1 MKSLHDFAIRFRA
14 WLFDSALPLWWERG
28 ADRDEGG
35 FHELLGLDGV
45 HLPGT
50 PRRARVQSRQSYTYA
65 LAGRMGWQGPWR
77 QAAPHGIDYL
87 ILRYL
92 SANGQ
97 FCTLVS
103 SRGEVLDA
111 STLLYDQ
118 AFALLA
124 MAGVVQAMPE
134 RTDLR
139 ETAHVLLARVKE
151 ARTHSA
157 GGFTETSG
165 CRFLTNPHMH
175 LFEAALAWCEIEP
188 GTLWDALAD
197 GIAELCLAKFIDRKG
212 GFLREYFD
220 DTWQPVPGDLGHVVE
235 PGHQFEWCWLL
246 ERWARMRN
254 DSRAHHAA
262 VRLYDAGVRGVDP
275 RRDAAVEALSDD
287 FTVTRPR
294 ARLWS
299 QTERIKAALILSEAG
314 DGRDRLLEDAAKGA
328 ASLWRYLETPVT
340 GLWRDK
346 LEADDTFVEEPAPA
360 SSFYH
365 IACCIASL
373 QAALQT
379 K

>member
-165 CRFLTNPHMH
+165 CRFLTNP
-175 LFEAALAWCEIEP
+175 
-188 GTLWDALAD
+188 
-197 GIAELCLAKFIDRKG
+197 G

-275 RRDAAVEALSDD
+275 RRDDAVEALSDD